1 MLVLF
6 AWMLK
11 NPSQKDRLR
20 RSECEDWLDYRF
32 FFDNE
37 ARNILVVSEFD
48 AVYLIRSL
56 NLEGRFASRD
66 HVTYRVLE
74 IGNKRKLRLPAMRP
88 CPSSDLHS
96 RK

>member
-20 RSECEDWLDYRF
+20 RSECDDWLDYRF

-37 ARNILVVSEFD
+37 ARNILVVSEFV
-48 AVYLIRSL
+48 AV
-56 NLEGRFASRD
+56 
-66 HVTYRVLE
+66 
-74 IGNKRKLRLPAMRP
+74 
-88 CPSSDLHS
+88 
-96 RK
+96 